1 MPASNSAL
9 LSVKF
14 SPLLLLLFGSL
25 LTDISWKDGAVKT
38 GKLLLSSLL
47 PFKIENLNQPH

>member
-1 MPASNSAL
+1 MSASNSAL

-14 SPLLLLLFGSL
+14 SPSLLLFGSL